1 MAMAPKL
8 DHNIEGTDGFC
19 RTCLTDLPPRD
30 TSGPAPPRCPNC
42 HSPRLVQPEQIAGLS
57 IAHIDCDAFYAAIEK
72 RDNPDLATKP
82 VLIGGG
88 VRGVVSTACYIARV
102 DGVHSAMP
110 MFQARKLC
118 PDAVI
123 IKPNMEKYSAAG
135 KQVRQLMEEV
145 TPLVQ
150 PVSIDEAFLDLTG
163 TERLHGM
170 VPAKTLCKLAKHI
183 EDKVGI
189 TVSIGLSHNKFLAKM
204 ASDEDKPAGFFSI
217 TSAQTRDYL
226 SAKPVTAIWGVGK
239 AMGKK
244 LNRHGITHVSQLQ
257 RMEQA
262 ELVKQYG
269 EFGLRLYNLSRGID
283 HRQVRKTDVVKSI
296 SGETTFNED
305 IADQERLER
314 LLWRQAERVA
324 SRAKK
329 TGWAGY
335 TVTLKL
341 KDNQFKSI
349 TRSKSL
355 HDPTQLAD
363 VIYRTAQPFLAKEC
377 TGRKYR
383 LLGVGISNLVDPGD
397 SDPQDLLDPDAATRA
412 KAERAMDLVRNKFG
426 KDAIEKGRSLSTSKQ
441 ALPEQNEDTDPD
453 PRNL

>member
-1 MAMAPKL
+1 MAGEVEKP
-8 DHNIEGTDGFC
+8 IEGANGFC
-19 RTCLTDLPPRD
+19 RSCLTDLPERPAN
-30 TSGPAPPRCPNC
+30 APPLLRCPDC
-42 HSPRLVQPEQIAGLS
+42 HSPRLVQAEQVTGLS

-72 RDNPDLATKP
+72 RDDPALATKP
-82 VLIGGG
+82 VIIGGG
-88 VRGVVSTACYIARV
+88 VRGVVSTACYIARI

-110 MFQARKLC
+110 MFKAKQLC
-118 PDAVI
+118 PNAVI

-135 KQVRQLMEEV
+135 REVRQLMENV

-170 VPAKTLCKLAKHI
+170 APAKTLCKLAKQI
-183 EDKVGI
+183 EQEIGI

-217 TSAQTRDYL
+217 TPAQTRDYL
-226 SAKPVTAIWGVGK
+226 AAKPVTAIWGVGK

-244 LNRHGITHVSQLQ
+244 LNRQGITHVSQIQ
-257 RMEQA
+257 KMEQS
-262 ELVKQYG
+262 ELVKNYG
-269 EFGLRLYNLSRGID
+269 ELGLRLYNLSRGID
-283 HRQVRKTDVVKSI
+283 HRQVRKTDEVKSI

-305 IADQERLER
+305 IADQDRLER
-314 LLWRQAERVA
+314 LLWRQTERVA
-324 SRAKK
+324 ARAKK

-363 VIYRTAQPFLAKEC
+363 VIYRTAQPLLAKEC

-397 SDPQDLLDPDAATRA
+397 ADPQDLLDPDATTRA
-412 KAERAMDLVRNKFG
+412 KAERAMDLIRNKYG
-426 KDAIEKGRSLSTSKQ
+426 KDAVEKGRSLSKSKE
-441 ALPEQNEDTDPD
+441 ALPEQNEDTNPG